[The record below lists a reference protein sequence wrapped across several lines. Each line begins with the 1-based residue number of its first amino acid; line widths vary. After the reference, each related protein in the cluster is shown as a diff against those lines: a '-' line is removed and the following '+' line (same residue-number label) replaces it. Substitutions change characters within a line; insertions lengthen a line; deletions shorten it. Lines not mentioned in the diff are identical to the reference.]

1 MKSSTLLLLALTLI
15 STAAEMNAQSGW
27 LLQASGTT
35 KSLMGV
41 CLRDTVNA
49 TVVGMNG
56 TVLCTS
62 DGGATWTSQFE
73 PGIGGGL
80 RAVRFTNRDTGTAVG
95 GYEVGGNMGA
105 SYGPG
110 VIYRTTNGGRAW
122 EEQAITAGY
131 LHAVSFPDAS
141 NGWAVGYSY
150 EYSTSGRPYF
160 HFSGGEVVHSSDG
173 GGSWT
178 VQKFDSSSSGWYESV
193 FFVDSTVGTV
203 VGRNGTILHTTDGG
217 NTWMSQSSGTD
228 VSLLAISFTDVNI
241 GTVVGH
247 NGTILRTTDG
257 GAIWTAQ
264 PSGTLAALRGAFF
277 SQAGTGVVVGDSGT
291 ILRTTDGG
299 LTWIHQL
306 SGTAEDLNGVCFAH
320 ADCGTAVGKGGAILR
335 TTTGGVTWI
344 RDEQSHAGEFPEV
357 FSLNQNYPNP
367 FNPSTTIRYELPQRS
382 HVTLSVFNAL
392 GQKVATLVEGEME
405 AGSHEVR
412 FDAAHLAS
420 GVYVYR
426 LVAGAHV
433 QARKLSLLR

>member
-1 MKSSTLLLLALTLI
+1 
-15 STAAEMNAQSGW
+15 
-27 LLQASGTT
+27 
-35 KSLMGV
+35 
-41 CLRDTVNA
+41 
-49 TVVGMNG
+49 
-56 TVLCTS
+56 
-62 DGGATWTSQFE
+62 
-73 PGIGGGL
+73 
-80 RAVRFTNRDTGTAVG
+80 
-95 GYEVGGNMGA
+95 
-105 SYGPG
+105 
-110 VIYRTTNGGRAW
+110 
-122 EEQAITAGY
+122 
-131 LHAVSFPDAS
+131 
-141 NGWAVGYSY
+141 
-150 EYSTSGRPYF
+150 
-160 HFSGGEVVHSSDG
+160 
-173 GGSWT
+173 
-178 VQKFDSSSSGWYESV
+178 
-193 FFVDSTVGTV
+193 
-203 VGRNGTILHTTDGG
+203 
-217 NTWMSQSSGTD
+217 MSQSSGTD

-344 RDEQSHAGEFPEV
+344 RDEQSNAGEFPEV